1 MAEKSVKV
9 LGMWASP
16 MAIRV
21 EWALRLKGVEYEY
34 VDEDLGNKSEAL
46 LRYNPVTKKI
56 PVLVDDG
63 KPIAESTIIVE
74 YIDETWKDGYPL
86 MPADPYERA
95 QARFWARFAEDKC
108 NAALYPIFV
117 TTGEAQRKVVH
128 EAQQCLKTLETA
140 LKGKKFFGGDNV
152 GYLDIIVGWFAHW
165 LPLIEEVSGASV
177 VTDEELPLM
186 KAWFDRFLAV
196 DVIKAALPDRDRLLA
211 LNKARREQLV
221 SSA

>member
-1 MAEKSVKV
+1 MAEKGVKV
-9 LGMWASP
+9 FGMWASP

-56 PVLVDDG
+56 PVLVHDG

-74 YIDETWKDGYPL
+74 YIDETSKDGYPL
-86 MPADPYERA
+86 MPVDPYERA

-140 LKGKKFFGGDNV
+140 LKGKKFFGGDSV

-165 LPLIEEVSGASV
+165 LPVIEEVSGASV

-196 DVIKAALPDRDRLLA
+196 DMIKAALPDRDRLLA